1 MSQVQKSRND
11 LLGFFSDNMR
21 KSIFQEL
28 ITIIT
33 KKPTA
38 YVSIIQNI
46 EVLALYFDSEIPDSA
61 IDSYIKLDPQSMYP
75 SEELASKDLVAFGLL
90 ICYGVLL
97 QLLFLDSKG
106 VFLHNNKNDIII
118 APETEKKFIQKIEIY
133 FNTPY
138 GNSESVETYLR
149 SIAKSINME
158 RTNAKN
164 FRIAD

>member
-1 MSQVQKSRND
+1 MTQVQTSRKD
-11 LLGFFSDNMR
+11 LLGFFSDAM
-21 KSIFQEL
+21 KKVIFEEL
-28 ITIIT
+28 INIIT
-33 KKPTA
+33 KKPPA
-38 YVSIIQNI
+38 YISIMQNI
-46 EVLALYFDSEIPDSA
+46 EVLALYFDNEIPDNA
-61 IDSYIKLDPQSMYP
+61 IDSYIKLDPQNMYP

-97 QLLFLDSKG
+97 QLLFMDKKG
-106 VFLHNNKNDIII
+106 VYLHNNKDDIII